1 MKLVIGLG
9 NPGNKY
15 EKTRHNLGF
24 LAIDELRRNL
34 KFGIWNLDKKFK
46 SLISKKSF
54 NNQKVIL
61 AKPQTYMNNSGEA
74 VKLMLDYYKINLGNL
89 FIVHDDIDLPLG
101 KILVQEER
109 GSAGHNGVQSVI
121 DALKTKDFTRI
132 RMGIKPKNSREKLDT
147 EKFVLERFS
156 GEEEKIIQE
165 TIKKAGQIIM
175 AAI

>member
-61 AKPQTYMNNSGEA
+61 VKPQTHMNNSG
-74 VKLMLDYYKINLGNL
+74 I
-89 FIVHDDIDLPLG
+89 I
-101 KILVQEER
+101 
-109 GSAGHNGVQSVI
+109 
-121 DALKTKDFTRI
+121 
-132 RMGIKPKNSREKLDT
+132 REKRL
-147 EKFVLERFS
+147 S
-156 GEEEKIIQE
+156 
-165 TIKKAGQIIM
+165 
-175 AAI
+175 